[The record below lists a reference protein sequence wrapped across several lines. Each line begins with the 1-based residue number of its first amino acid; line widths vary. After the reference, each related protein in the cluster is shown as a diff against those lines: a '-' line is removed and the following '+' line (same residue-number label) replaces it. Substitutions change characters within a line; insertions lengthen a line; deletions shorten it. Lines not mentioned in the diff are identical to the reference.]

1 VGYHSTFQSQALSGG
16 FVTYSQTPIFEQ
28 SPGIPFDSTDF
39 TMNISPI
46 GTLFALPCT
55 TSMEDWTEEE
65 DSGEDSE
72 VDTGLED
79 GGDGTDTNE
88 EGNDDTFEQYHLFG
102 EDDE

>member
-1 VGYHSTFQSQALSGG
+1 
-16 FVTYSQTPIFEQ
+16 
-28 SPGIPFDSTDF
+28 
-39 TMNISPI
+39 
-46 GTLFALPCT
+46 
-55 TSMEDWTEEE
+55 MEDWTEEE

-79 GGDGTDTNE
+79 GDDGTATNE